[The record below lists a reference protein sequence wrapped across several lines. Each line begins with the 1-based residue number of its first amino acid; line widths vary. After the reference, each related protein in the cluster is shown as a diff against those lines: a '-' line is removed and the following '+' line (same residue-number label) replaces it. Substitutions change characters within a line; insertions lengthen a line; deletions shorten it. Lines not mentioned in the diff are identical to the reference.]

1 MVRPRL
7 NSLTKARKLDQ
18 GWTVGLRLDH
28 QTKVGQ
34 SDQGQTVGLRLD
46 HWTKVQM
53 VQPRSDRGGVR
64 RVRLRLDNQTTVGLV
79 QWSNPHS
86 GLWVSGDYR

>member
-7 NSLTKARKLDQ
+7 DSLTKARKLDQ

-53 VQPRSDRGGVR
+53 VQPRSDRGGGQKGQTEVR
-64 RVRLRLDNQTTVGLV
+64 QSDHSWAGPMVQSTLRSLGFWGL
-79 QWSNPHS
+79 
-86 GLWVSGDYR
+86 